1 MSPMYNADDWSEEFN
16 IKLKYEPM
24 SDSTI
29 NKVLVQYKNDDIL
42 NYIKEL
48 WNLIDYQRKLVSD
61 YNKQIIAL
69 KHKEAWKRYD
79 PPEEK
84 FKVSIDKPPKSG
96 NMSC

>member
-1 MSPMYNADDWSEEFN
+1 MSPIYNPDEWEKEFN

-29 NKVLVQYKNDDIL
+29 NKILIQYKNDDVL

-48 WNLIDYQRKLVSD
+48 WNLVDYQRKLISN
-61 YNKQIIAL
+61 YNKEIIAL
-69 KHKEAWKRYD
+69 KYKEAWKRYD
-79 PPEEK
+79 LPEEK